1 MAWLVRT
8 WNLFHGN
15 TVPPGRRAYLEE
27 MIRLAT
33 ADRPAVVCLQ
43 EVPAWAVGRLERWS
57 DMTAIGVVAA
67 HPRLRSAEVGRV
79 LTDVNH
85 GLFRSAF
92 TGQANA
98 ILVDRALDAVD
109 DRAEQIS
116 DTGER
121 RVCQAVRLSGVGVV
135 ANFHATGGALAD
147 GQFRR
152 AVSFAEGV
160 AGDGEPLVVC
170 GDVNLTPGQSAL
182 YADLRD
188 RGYSPPAA
196 GIDQILVRG
205 LPSTAPSVWATE
217 RRRVDGRLLSDH
229 APVDVEVG

>member
-15 TVPPGRRAYLEE
+15 TVPPGRRAYLEA

-57 DMTAIGVVAA
+57 DMTAIGIVAA
-67 HPRLRSAEVGRV
+67 YPRLGSAELGRL
-79 LTDVNH
+79 LTEVNH
-85 GLFRSAF
+85 GVLRSAF

-98 ILVDRALDAVD
+98 ILVDRALDATD

-116 DTGER
+116 DAGER
-121 RVCQAVRLSGVGVV
+121 RVCQAVRVAGVGVV

-152 AVSFAEGV
+152 AVAFAEAV
-160 AGDGEPLVVC
+160 AADGEPLVLC
-170 GDVNLTPGQSAL
+170 GDVNLTPGQSSL
-182 YADLRD
+182 YAELRD
-188 RGYSPPAA
+188 RGYSPPAP

-205 LPSTAPSVWATE
+205 LPATAPAVWAAE